1 LDGETLV
8 KVIKPPIVHIDISG
22 IMLDLD
28 HVKGL
33 LQVCHSTL
41 LTVHKL
47 GFFSK
52 LNMVLDEKMNQTVFL
67 VKYIINEIHIQL
79 YPTASSKS
87 PTTVLPIKII
97 TRWKGLLQVC
107 HSTLLTV
114 HCGINNSVSKEQFED
129 VNRQY
134 RDFCYYRILD
144 FQIL

>member
-1 LDGETLV
+1 V
-8 KVIKPPIVHIDISG
+8 AA
-22 IMLDLD
+22 
-28 HVKGL
+28 
-33 LQVCHSTL
+33 
-41 LTVHKL
+41 KL

-79 YPTASSKS
+79 YPTSSSKDH
-87 PTTVLPIKII
+87 V
-97 TRWKGLLQVC
+97 KGLLKVC

-134 RDFCYYRILD
+134 RDVCFS
-144 FQIL
+144 

>member
-1 LDGETLV
+1 MD

-33 LQVCHSTL
+33 L
-41 LTVHKL
+41 K
-47 GFFSK
+47 
-52 LNMVLDEKMNQTVFL
+52 
-67 VKYIINEIHIQL
+67 
-79 YPTASSKS
+79 
-87 PTTVLPIKII
+87 
-97 TRWKGLLQVC
+97 VC

-134 RDFCYYRILD
+134 RDVCFSFSPPLMIFIGKTVVGQTLTKKLD
-144 FQIL
+144 KVVCVFHL

>member
-1 LDGETLV
+1 MSKIDVKEFENLKFCNQLSNINAGFTNLDGETLV

-33 LQVCHSTL
+33 L
-41 LTVHKL
+41 K
-47 GFFSK
+47 
-52 LNMVLDEKMNQTVFL
+52 
-67 VKYIINEIHIQL
+67 
-79 YPTASSKS
+79 
-87 PTTVLPIKII
+87 
-97 TRWKGLLQVC
+97 VC

-134 RDFCYYRILD
+134 RDVCFSFSPPRYD
-144 FQIL
+144 FYW